1 MRCALWVMAKSPGPI
16 THTLCVNS
24 IRENSKYSSIFCS
37 KKRKLTFVFCPISIN
52 IMTTWRCALLK
63 ELYFSLKHTSN
74 SVILKQNPRYFSW
87 SESINI
93 SQKIKN
99 NYYFSAIT
107 FRCNNYHQMDF
118 KEETHFNRY
127 ADGSTEVSSSKIVKL
142 SDGSVHEIPIVNPLA
157 LQELQ
162 EKKKH
167 IEVETILEEEDRE
180 KLLVDVSQNTIS
192 SLDHLWQITKD
203 KQTVVEK

>member
-24 IRENSKYSSIFCS
+24 IGENSKYSSIVAPKNESTLLF
-37 KKRKLTFVFCPISIN
+37 FVQSLS
-52 IMTTWRCALLK
+52 TWRCALLK

-93 SQKIKN
+93 SKKIKN

-107 FRCNNYHQMDF
+107 FHCNNYHQMDF
-118 KEETHFNRY
+118 IEETYFNRY

-142 SDGSVHEIPIVNPLA
+142 SDESVHEIPIVNSLG

-162 EKKKH
+162 ERKKNTLKWKPYWKKK
-167 IEVETILEEEDRE
+167 
-180 KLLVDVSQNTIS
+180 
-192 SLDHLWQITKD
+192 
-203 KQTVVEK
+203 TVKNYR